1 MDFTECL
8 RCKALFSAYA
18 AVGIRSFKILLY
30 DGVPTDKIAFTEKL
44 V

>member
-1 MDFTECL
+1 ME
-8 RCKALFSAYA
+8 LFSIRIQRTFQLVST

>member
-1 MDFTECL
+1 MKGGVYRMLT
-8 RCKALFSAYA
+8 AYA